1 MNRTEAPSTPPGG
14 PPSYSRGP
22 PTGGDCLPV
31 PSVGSPGSPAP
42 SPLPTPHSEPASV
55 PPAEPTMP
63 TLSPQPPPSHT
74 NTAPPLTPSQGPK
87 STSSVCN
94 NQVHSPAPGPTLK
107 RPVLASRECEDIY
120 LENEQSLPWLYDYS
134 TQEAWLNHPVKR
146 FKESNSSP
154 VNVRSGNTLYP
165 PMNPQVSQSQTPK
178 LEIKQE
184 PNVNVVSDLSSLP
197 TATGY
202 LSCICIY
209 LLSPLDREI
218 ASEEGQILTSSTQL
232 VKKTVQTLMGLD
244 GKGTILP
251 NRDHCLPAKVFKHPT
266 KI

>member
-1 MNRTEAPSTPPGG
+1 MIMFSNWNRSVLNRTEAPSTPPGG

-87 STSSVCN
+87 SISSACN

-107 RPVLASRECEDIY
+107 RPVLTSRECEDIY

-146 FKESNSSP
+146 FKESNTSP
-154 VNVRSGNTLYP
+154 VNVRSNTLYP
-165 PMNPQVSQSQTPK
+165 PMNSQVPQSQTPK

-184 PNVNVVSDLSSLP
+184 PNVNVVSNLFHLSEILF
-197 TATGY
+197 AFF
-202 LSCICIY
+202 IY
-209 LLSPLDREI
+209 IVFIIIRAGRLHW
-218 ASEEGQILTSSTQL
+218 
-232 VKKTVQTLMGLD
+232 KK
-244 GKGTILP
+244 
-251 NRDHCLPAKVFKHPT
+251 NRSV
-266 KI
+266 

>member
-87 STSSVCN
+87 STSSACN

-146 FKESNSSP
+146 FKESNTSP
-154 VNVRSGNTLYP
+154 VNVRSNTLYP
-165 PMNPQVSQSQTPK
+165 PMNSQIPQSQTPK

-184 PNVNVVSDLSSLP
+184 PNVNVVSDF
-197 TATGY
+197 
-202 LSCICIY
+202 CIY
-209 LLSPLDREI
+209 MSYYYLPLFYTLYLLPFDREI
-218 ASEEGQILTSSTQL
+218 ALEEEQIHTSLMQQ
-232 VKKTVQTLMGLD
+232 VKKMVQALTDLD
-244 GKGTILP
+244 DKEMILL
-251 NRDHCLPAKVFKHPT
+251 NQDLYLLAKVFKHPI

>member
-1 MNRTEAPSTPPGG
+1 MSRVEAPSTPPEG

-63 TLSPQPPPSHT
+63 TLSPQPPPSQT

-87 STSSVCN
+87 SASSACN
-94 NQVHSPAPGPTLK
+94 NQAHSPLPGQTLK
-107 RPVLASRECEDIY
+107 RPILASREYEGALLED
-120 LENEQSLPWLYDYS
+120 EQPLSWLYDYS

-146 FKESNSSP
+146 FKGPTSGP
-154 VNVRSGNTLYP
+154 TNVRSNTLYP
-165 PMNPQVSQSQTPK
+165 PMNLQALQPQAPK

-184 PNVNVVSDLSSLP
+184 PNV
-197 TATGY
+197 T
-202 LSCICIY
+202 
-209 LLSPLDREI
+209 
-218 ASEEGQILTSSTQL
+218 
-232 VKKTVQTLMGLD
+232 TV
-244 GKGTILP
+244 
-251 NRDHCLPAKVFKHPT
+251 CVFYYM
-266 KI
+266 IF